1 MNNPIIRLIIVH
13 ARENN
18 DRRASNLIRI
28 PSRRLNTF
36 TLQIFL
42 RLQKFMKIQPYKA
55 RAPISNILNNQ
66 KAIRAASPL
75 LLNLHVVIR
84 LCFPSAQ
91 CSAHNDCFIE

>member
-42 RLQKFMKIQPYKA
+42 RLQKFMKIDNQTIYFIIKHL
-55 RAPISNILNNQ
+55 NILAKIFNTELQLQYSNCT
-66 KAIRAASPL
+66 KY
-75 LLNLHVVIR
+75 
-84 LCFPSAQ
+84 Q
-91 CSAHNDCFIE
+91 CR